1 MGNAKIIPANTLL
14 LPYQK
19 KWVLDRSRMKFAVKS
34 RQIGWTWAESYSL
47 VRRKGLKNATLDA
60 WISSRDLATAKLFTG
75 SCKSFANVLQ
85 IGAEDLGEQVLHL
98 EGGKKESSFELR
110 FGNGLVIHSL
120 SSNPDA
126 QAGRVGDRVIDEA
139 GLHPQFKDLYGIA
152 RPGITWGGQLEIFST
167 PRGSDQY
174 FSVLLKEIEEK
185 GNPKGFS
192 FHKVTLRDALND
204 GFLYKLQQKLPPD
217 DEVQDMDEDQYFDW
231 VRNSC
236 PDEEYFMQEYMCTPS
251 NDETAFISYELL
263 NKCRIGGH
271 VENESHVKIEDK
283 KLGEKGITYWVS
295 NDPIGPGP
303 LYLGVDIGRHK
314 DLTVM
319 WLAEKVAGRLITRKV
334 AFLNRVPFRRQE
346 VILRVEFLD
355 LKNLIRA
362 CIDQTGIGE
371 QMAENAQADYGYKVE
386 CVRFN
391 IEVKITMA
399 FAVRTAME
407 DGAFLTPDAPRI
419 ESSFRKIK
427 KTTTVAGNIRFDGE
441 RDKDGHADDFWA
453 GALCKHG
460 EASPN
465 EGYCAPPDI
474 DELSDFEGG
483 GGRSIHPYAG
493 GYRRMV

>member
-1 MGNAKIIPANTLL
+1 
-14 LPYQK
+14 
-19 KWVLDRSRMKFAVKS
+19 
-34 RQIGWTWAESYSL
+34 
-47 VRRKGLKNATLDA
+47 
-60 WISSRDLATAKLFTG
+60 
-75 SCKSFANVLQ
+75 
-85 IGAEDLGEQVLHL
+85 
-98 EGGKKESSFELR
+98 
-110 FGNGLVIHSL
+110 
-120 SSNPDA
+120 
-126 QAGRVGDRVIDEA
+126 
-139 GLHPQFKDLYGIA
+139 
-152 RPGITWGGQLEIFST
+152 
-167 PRGSDQY
+167 
-174 FSVLLKEIEEK
+174 
-185 GNPKGFS
+185 
-192 FHKVTLRDALND
+192 
-204 GFLYKLQQKLPPD
+204 
-217 DEVQDMDEDQYFDW
+217 MDEDQYFDW

-283 KLGEKGITYWVS
+283 KLGKKGITYWVS

-465 EGYCAPPDI
+465 AGYCAPPDV
-474 DELSDFEGG
+474 DFDDFEGG
-483 GGRSIHPYAG
+483 SGRSIHPYAG